1 MKNEIDNLLKPV
13 KKKLINFNDFCILFG
28 SKDTINDNDTLNNNK
43 EDNNFN
49 EKQNIKKKNKE
60 EFIGA
65 ILKKTTNKKFQKEK
79 SKENKKTF
87 EGEKED
93 DILHSIDKNFDNV
106 PYYQLFK

>member
-1 MKNEIDNLLKPV
+1 MKTGIDNLLKPV

-28 SKDTINDNDTLNNNK
+28 NKDTINDNDTLNNNQ
-43 EDNNFN
+43 ENNNFN
-49 EKQNIKKKNKE
+49 EKPNTKKKNKE

-65 ILKKTTNKKFQKEK
+65 ILKKTTNKKLQKEK

-87 EGEKED
+87 EVEKED